1 LAILVEL
8 NNRVSF
14 LFESLCLFQERA
26 SDFITYIVEL
36 LRLEYLAHFNLV
48 MLFSICLAKRTNYH
62 GKTDVLSRGAQ
73 EKIVVFCEHAGKT
86 YPKTGQD
93 LFRIL

>member
-1 LAILVEL
+1 
-8 NNRVSF
+8 
-14 LFESLCLFQERA
+14 
-26 SDFITYIVEL
+26 
-36 LRLEYLAHFNLV
+36 
-48 MLFSICLAKRTNYH
+48 MLFSICLAKRTHYH